1 MWLDRKSAEDAGFLI
16 VLGVVASSGLRG
28 TFHGPSFLLAAG
40 AGLLLGIALAHLAN
54 VLHRPVVLLAAFTV
68 AAFFLLGGAI
78 ALHADGITAMLPLP
92 HTIHQL
98 ADQCVHGWKDLLTT
112 LAPVDNGPLLTLPY
126 LMALVTG
133 AGGMAW
139 AGRTRSPLWPLVA
152 PALYLAAVILLGTS
166 NPARVTVIGA
176 VFAAVAVG
184 WIAVR
189 SHRLRLQAVRG
200 RAWRQRVV
208 AVALVAVAGVAA
220 TMVGPG
226 LPGAGAHERVVLR
239 SHVSPPFNVGQY
251 PSPLAGFRKYT
262 KGYQAKDPADHLYD
276 QTVLKVS
283 GLPAGTFLRFAALD
297 DYNGNVWAA
306 ADQAPD
312 TTGAAGAFQR
322 VGSVIAEDGPGRTY
336 TAKVTVAKGYDGQV
350 WLPTAGALT
359 ELHFTDRAAAD
370 QSQYFRYNLATD
382 TGIVP
387 QGLSAGDT
395 YTFSARVDDAQ
406 VGPTMAPATAG
417 TSENTS
423 GVDFLP
429 VATRWAGS
437 ASSPV
442 AQVLA
447 VAAYLRDQGRYTDG
461 GPGEEQYAAGHSVA
475 RLSKFTAEGQQVA
488 GDDEQYAATLAI
500 LANQLGVPARVVVGA
515 VVPSGGDVK
524 GSDVRAW
531 VELRD
536 ESGQWRTLPT
546 EDFMSRERPPDN
558 TPPQPQQLM
567 AGKAVPPPA
576 PVRPP
581 SSSGDPLSSTTNHHL
596 KQARHHGGLA
606 LPGWLTALG
615 AYVGPPVGLVALV
628 IAGIVGAKEL
638 RRRRRRRTGP
648 PARRLSAAWRDLVD
662 HARDLGHGI
671 TGQLTRREQA
681 TAIGFER
688 LTLLARQADR
698 YVFGAAEPTDAD
710 AEAYWAEVDRARAE
724 LSEGK
729 TRWQRV
735 RARLSLAS
743 FHKPLKEAR
752 T

>member
-1 MWLDRKSAEDAGFLI
+1 MRPDRHAVEDAGFLI
-16 VLGVVASSGLRG
+16 VLGVVASYGFKD
-28 TFHGPSFLLAAG
+28 TFHGPFFLLAAG
-40 AGLLLGIALAHLAN
+40 AGLLLGAGLAHLAN
-54 VLHRPVVLLAAFTV
+54 VLRRPVVLLAAFTV

-78 ALHADGITAMLPLP
+78 ALHADGFTAMLPLP
-92 HTIHQL
+92 HTLRQL

-133 AGGMAW
+133 AAGMAL

-152 PALYLAAVILLGTS
+152 PAAYLAGVILLGIQ
-166 NPARVTVIGA
+166 NPARVAAVGA
-176 VFAAVAVG
+176 VFAVVSIG

-189 SHRLRLQAVRG
+189 SRRLRLRAVRG
-200 RAWRQRVV
+200 RAPRQRVA
-208 AVALVAVAGVAA
+208 AVVLVAVAGVAA
-220 TMVGPG
+220 TVVGPG
-226 LPGAGAHERVVLR
+226 LPGAGAHERVVFR
-239 SHVSPPFNVGQY
+239 SHVSPPFNVGEY

-283 GLPAGTFLRFAALD
+283 GLPTGTFLRFAALD

-306 ADQAPD
+306 ADQAPG

-322 VGSVIAEDGPGRTY
+322 VGSVIREDDPGKTY
-336 TAKVTVAKGYDGQV
+336 TARVTVAQGYDGQV

-370 QSQYFRYNLATD
+370 QSEYFRYNLATD

-387 QGLSAGDT
+387 QGLRVGDT
-395 YTFSARVDDAQ
+395 YTFSARVDDAR
-406 VGPTMAPATAG
+406 VDKTMVPATSG

-429 VATRWAGS
+429 VATRWAGG

-447 VAAYLRDQGRYTDG
+447 IAAYLHDQGRYTDG

-475 RLSKFTAEGQQVA
+475 RLSKFTADGQEVA

-515 VVPSGGDVK
+515 VVPADGDIK

-536 ESGQWRTLPT
+536 QSGEWRTLPT
-546 EDFMSRERPPDN
+546 EDFMSREHPPDN
-558 TPPQPQQLM
+558 TPPQPQQLV

-581 SSSGDPLSSTTNHHL
+581 SSSGDPLSSTANHHL
-596 KQARHHGGLA
+596 KQARHHGHVA
-606 LPGWLTALG
+606 LPGWLTTLG
-615 AYVGPPVGLVALV
+615 AYAGPPLGLIVLAV
-628 IAGIVGAKEL
+628 AGIVGAKEL
-638 RRRRRRRTGP
+638 RRRRRRRNGP
-648 PARRLSAAWRDLVD
+648 PAQRLSAAWRDLVD

-681 TAIGFER
+681 GSIGSER
-688 LTLLARQADR
+688 LTLLAREADR
-698 YVFGAAEPTDAD
+698 HVFGLDEPTDAD
-710 AEAYWAEVDRARAE
+710 AEAYWAEVDRARVE
-724 LSEGK
+724 LSEDM
-729 TRWQRV
+729 TRWQRM
-735 RARLSLAS
+735 RARLSLTS
-743 FHKPLKEAR
+743 FRKPMKEAR
-752 T
+752 A